1 MPSLVTKADFAKRAG
16 VTKQAIGVAAGPGG
30 PLAAAVLDGKIDTSH
45 KAAKTYLNRRKSV
58 AKAARSKTK
67 PADTPSQP
75 QNSGDLTDDGT
86 PGFIVDVM
94 QLRLGELSDKFGG
107 RAELTE
113 WLKAGKIAED
123 WRTARLKN
131 DETDGTLIP
140 RELVA
145 THVFGAIDEQNKRL
159 LTDAVKTIV
168 RTVYSAASAEIPIEQ
183 TEATVRGILSK
194 ILDPVKRK
202 ASKVLREG

>member
-16 VTKQAIGVAAGPGG
+16 VTKQAIGIAAGPGG
-30 PLAAAVLDGKIDTSH
+30 PLEAAVVEGKIDTSSR
-45 KAAKTYLNRRKSV
+45 AAKAYLKRRKAI
-58 AKAARSKTK
+58 AKTDGAKTK
-67 PADTPSQP
+67 GAQP
-75 QNSGDLTDDGT
+75 KSEPEKSGPPVDDGT
-86 PGFIVDVM
+86 PGFILDVM
-94 QLRLGELSDKFGG
+94 GLKLAELSDKFGG

-123 WRTARLKN
+123 WRAARLKN

-159 LTDAVKTIV
+159 LTDAVKTVV
-168 RTVYSAASAEIPIEQ
+168 RTVYSAASAEVPIEQ
-183 TEATVRGILSK
+183 TEKQVRAILAK

-202 ASKVLREG
+202 ASRVLRAG